1 MSPKLDHLLAKLNE
15 QSLDRDLGGITA
27 GIGEQLSERAKIDG
41 QTWRLR
47 TAAMALLVMGGA
59 AVSASTASAV
69 APSPSPSPFAA
80 WSSLAPSTLLEP
92 SE

>member
-1 MSPKLDHLLAKLNE
+1 MSPKLEHLLTELRR
-15 QSLDRDLGGITA
+15 QPPDRDLGGLTA
-27 GIGEQLSERAKIDG
+27 EVNEALAERAAITG

-47 TAAMALLVMGGA
+47 GAAMGLLVMGGA
-59 AVSASTASAV
+59 VVSASTASAV
-69 APSPSPSPFAA
+69 APSTSPFAA

>member
-1 MSPKLDHLLAKLNE
+1 MSQRLEHLLAEL
-15 QSLDRDLGGITA
+15 SSRPPDRDLGSVNAEINERLA
-27 GIGEQLSERAKIDG
+27 ERAAISR

-47 TAAMALLVMGGA
+47 SAAMGLLVMGGA

-69 APSPSPSPFAA
+69 ASSPSPFAA

>member
-1 MSPKLDHLLAKLNE
+1 MSSKIEHLLAELR
-15 QSLDRDLGGITA
+15 QQPPDRDLRDLTVQINEA
-27 GIGEQLSERAKIDG
+27 LAERAAITG

-47 TAAMALLVMGGA
+47 AAAMGLLVMGGA
-59 AVSASTASAV
+59 VVSASTASAV
-69 APSPSPSPFAA
+69 APPASPFAA

>member
-1 MSPKLDHLLAKLNE
+1 MSSKIEHLLAELR
-15 QSLDRDLGGITA
+15 QQPPDRDLRDLTVQINEA
-27 GIGEQLSERAKIDG
+27 LAERAAITG

-47 TAAMALLVMGGA
+47 AAAMGLLVMGGA
-59 AVSASTASAV
+59 VVSASTASAV
-69 APSPSPSPFAA
+69 ARPASPFAA

>member
-1 MSPKLDHLLAKLNE
+1 MSPELEPLLAALR
-15 QSLDRDLGGITA
+15 QQPPDRDLRGLTVEVNA
-27 GIGEQLSERAKIDG
+27 ALAERAAIAG

-47 TAAMALLVMGGA
+47 AAVMGLLVMGGA
-59 AVSASTASAV
+59 VVSASTASAV
-69 APSPSPSPFAA
+69 APSSSPFAA

>member
-1 MSPKLDHLLAKLNE
+1 MSPDLEHLLRELRR
-15 QSLDRDLGGITA
+15 QPPDRDLGGLTVEVNETLAARASIT
-27 GIGEQLSERAKIDG
+27 G

-47 TAAMALLVMGGA
+47 AAAIGLLIIGGA

-69 APSPSPSPFAA
+69 APSKSPFAA

-92 SE
+92 YE

>member
-1 MSPKLDHLLAKLNE
+1 MSPNLEHLLTELGR
-15 QSLDRDLGGITA
+15 QPPDRDLGGLTVEVNEA
-27 GIGEQLSERAKIDG
+27 LAERAAIAG

-47 TAAMALLVMGGA
+47 AAAMGLLVMGGA
-59 AVSASTASAV
+59 VVSASTASAV
-69 APSPSPSPFAA
+69 ARSTSPFAA

>member
-1 MSPKLDHLLAKLNE
+1 MSPKLEHLLAQLHGRPV
-15 QSLDRDLGGITA
+15 DCDLGSVTVEINQRLTEGAVIT
-27 GIGEQLSERAKIDG
+27 G

-59 AVSASTASAV
+59 VVSASTASAV
-69 APSPSPSPFAA
+69 APSTSPFAA

>member
-1 MSPKLDHLLAKLNE
+1 MSPNLEHRLTELRR
-15 QSLDRDLGGITA
+15 QPPDRDLGGINA
-27 GIGEQLSERAKIDG
+27 EIGEQLSERAKIDG

-69 APSPSPSPFAA
+69 APSPSPFAA

>member
-1 MSPKLDHLLAKLNE
+1 MSPKLDQLLAELRRQPPDRGLGDLAVQINE
-15 QSLDRDLGGITA
+15 ALA
-27 GIGEQLSERAKIDG
+27 ERAAITG

-47 TAAMALLVMGGA
+47 AAAVGLLVMGGA
-59 AVSASTASAV
+59 VFSASTASAV
-69 APSPSPSPFAA
+69 APSKSPFSA

>member
-1 MSPKLDHLLAKLNE
+1 MSPTLEHLLTELRR
-15 QSLDRDLGGITA
+15 QPPDRDLGGLTVEVNETLA
-27 GIGEQLSERAKIDG
+27 ERAAITG

-47 TAAMALLVMGGA
+47 AAAMGLLVMGGA
-59 AVSASTASAV
+59 AVSASAASAV
-69 APSPSPSPFAA
+69 APSTSPFAA

>member
-1 MSPKLDHLLAKLNE
+1 MSPKLEHLLADLRRQPPDSNLGNIAVKINE
-15 QSLDRDLGGITA
+15 RLA
-27 GIGEQLSERAKIDG
+27 ERAAITG

-47 TAAMALLVMGGA
+47 TAAMAMLVLGGA
-59 AVSASTASAV
+59 VVSASTASAV
-69 APSPSPSPFAA
+69 APEPSPFAA